1 MEKSKLQKY
10 KEILLTEKKRLEE
23 QIESIERE
31 QRMSQR
37 EAINELSAYDNH
49 PGDLGTETFERAKDL
64 GLKDNA
70 LILLSEIEAA
80 LEKISAGSYGICQR
94 CGDEISEE
102 RLEVMPYTIFCA
114 ECKKLEE
121 ELSGSRERPI
131 EEEVLNP
138 PFWGIDD
145 ENDVVIYDAEDA
157 WQDVA
162 QYGTSS
168 EPDSKAVS
176 DSEEEVFL
184 EMDEIIGAVG
194 IEDTIID
201 DEIEDLEDAGKRKS
215 SFTGIK
221 GETND

>member
-80 LEKISAGSYGICQR
+80 LEKI
-94 CGDEISEE
+94 
-102 RLEVMPYTIFCA
+102 
-114 ECKKLEE
+114 
-121 ELSGSRERPI
+121 
-131 EEEVLNP
+131 
-138 PFWGIDD
+138 
-145 ENDVVIYDAEDA
+145 
-157 WQDVA
+157 
-162 QYGTSS
+162 
-168 EPDSKAVS
+168 
-176 DSEEEVFL
+176 
-184 EMDEIIGAVG
+184 
-194 IEDTIID
+194 
-201 DEIEDLEDAGKRKS
+201 
-215 SFTGIK
+215 
-221 GETND
+221 